1 LTTDPKLT
9 DDSKAQDLL
18 GKAAIITG
26 AARNL
31 GRGFAV
37 ALARRGADIVV
48 HYNSDRSRV
57 DAEETAR
64 LVREQGSRTTLV
76 AGDLT
81 NPATPAMLFDQAIGA
96 FGGVDI
102 LINNAG
108 VILKKPIG
116 DITERDFDR
125 SYALNAKAPFL
136 CMQQAAAR
144 LRDGGRIINIGTSV
158 LGMSIPFYGVYAGSK
173 AAMEHLSRDLAHQ
186 LRGRGITVNTI
197 APGALDTPFFYAAE
211 SPESVPFV
219 KQMTGGLGGVQD
231 VVPLVEFLVSP
242 GSQWLTGQILFIN
255 GGLLT
260 R

>member
-1 LTTDPKLT
+1 MTTDSNSNLT
-9 DDSKAQDLL
+9 DLT

-26 AARNL
+26 SARNL
-31 GRGFAV
+31 GRAFAV
-37 ALARRGADIVV
+37 SLARLGADIVV
-48 HYNSDRSRV
+48 HYNAAASRA
-57 DAEETAR
+57 DAEETER
-64 LVREQGSRTTLV
+64 LVREQGSRATLV

-81 NPATPAMLFDQAIGA
+81 DTATPARLFDQAIDA

-108 VILKKPIG
+108 IILKKPIG
-116 DITERDFDR
+116 EITERDFDT
-125 SYALNAKAPFL
+125 SYAINAKAPFL
-136 CMQQAAAR
+136 CMQHAAR
-144 LRDGGRIINIGTSV
+144 RMRDGGRIINIGTSV

-173 AAMEHLSRDLAHQ
+173 ASMEHLSRDLAHQ

-211 SPESVPFV
+211 SPESVAFV
-219 KQMTGGLGGVQD
+219 KQMTGGLGSVHD
-231 VVPLVEFLVSP
+231 VVPLVEFLASP
-242 GSQWLTGQILFIN
+242 GSQWLTGQILFVN